1 MAKPIILAIV
11 VVLITSIGAYM
22 TINMRQGASQEE
34 LFAQAQEIIKSSN
47 AKWAKVKITE
57 NNNIFVSGKTVD
69 ETAVKSLITD
79 LSKIEGI
86 NTVTSSVVVSRPMT
100 LEQCQQVVDSILE
113 SELQFDQSENSL
125 LENSFPI
132 LETIADT
139 VRLCPGTNLLI
150 VSHTNNSNSAA
161 SNQEIS
167 SLRSANVMA
176 HLIEKEG
183 LTDRTI
189 AAIGMG
195 AAFPIVLNDSKI
207 NRDLN
212 ERVEIIIR

>member
-1 MAKPIILAIV
+1 MIKPIILAIV
-11 VVLITSIGAYM
+11 VVLITSIGAYT

-34 LFAQAQEIIKSSN
+34 LFAQAEDVIQSSN

-57 NNNIFVSGKTVD
+57 NNNIFISGKTVD
-69 ETAVKSLITD
+69 DSAVKTLITD

-86 NTVTSSVVVSRPMT
+86 NTVTSSVVVTRPMT
-100 LEQCQQVVDSILE
+100 VEQCQQVVDSVLE
-113 SELQFDQSENSL
+113 SNLLFDDSENTL
-125 LENSFPI
+125 LEDSFPT

-139 VRLCPGTNLLI
+139 VRLCPNTNLLI
-150 VSHTNNSNSAA
+150 VSHTDNTNSVKTNQQI
-161 SNQEIS
+161 SN
-167 SLRSANVMA
+167 LRSANIMS
-176 HLIEKEG
+176 HLIEQEG

-195 AAFPIVLNDSKI
+195 AAFPIVLNDSST

>member
-1 MAKPIILAIV
+1 MIKPIILAIV
-11 VVLITSIGAYM
+11 VVLITSIGAYT

-34 LFAQAQEIIKSSN
+34 LFAQAEEIIQSSN

-69 ETAVKSLITD
+69 DSAVKALITD

-100 LEQCQQVVDSILE
+100 VEQCQQVVDSVLE
-113 SELQFDQSENSL
+113 SQLKFDGSENTL
-125 LENSFPI
+125 LEGSYPT

-139 VRLCPGTNLLI
+139 VRLCPNANLLI
-150 VSHTNNSNSAA
+150 VSHTNNANSVK
-161 SNQEIS
+161 SNQEVS
-167 SLRSANVMA
+167 NLRSANIMSYLV
-176 HLIEKEG
+176 ENEG

-189 AAIGMG
+189 AAVGMG
-195 AAFPIVLNDSKI
+195 AAFPIVLNNSAS

-212 ERVEIIIR
+212 ERIEIIIR